1 MVTPKDRVELNVGGR
16 IFETTAATLG
26 IAGEKSFFRAM
37 FDENWNLHSDS
48 AITEHFI
55 DRDPDYFAVL
65 LSLLRTGEL
74 YIPPKIDKRL
84 LYREAEY
91 YGILDQVRSAKWG
104 SFDGN
109 RVRLAESISDWSS
122 EARSAKI
129 VQASPSGGCCVAH
142 GGVVRV
148 YDWMLEEHPIIHTE
162 HHNVNDV
169 CWVDS
174 ESIVVS
180 SDEKIASGGL
190 GLFNAS
196 TGESKYK
203 FQVTDELKG
212 YKAGALSVSSNDKLF
227 ASCTDSTTRKHVIGV
242 WDQVTG
248 TLMNFFSCPPH
259 PPHNAA
265 RLQWLHDIN
274 CVMVVSSSPGDE
286 ICLFD
291 LRQNDMVWS
300 WDVKPREKQYC
311 CGIIDAIAI
320 EKSSSICVLAEQKGM
335 GFVDLRRTDAS
346 LNWRNDLMGT
356 DWSYRDDLVHIDEYL
371 YVKLAFH
378 EGQLFS
384 SRGNRIFVYGGSN
397 WLPTSQFERSRG
409 GPIRDYSIDGDR
421 LFALQDNE
429 NIVDVWETPR
439 PPII

>member
-1 MVTPKDRVELNVGGR
+1 
-16 IFETTAATLG
+16 
-26 IAGEKSFFRAM
+26 M

-91 YGILDQVRSAKWG
+91 YGILDHVRSAKWG

-196 TGESKYK
+196 TGES
-203 FQVTDELKG
+203 
-212 YKAGALSVSSNDKLF
+212 N
-227 ASCTDSTTRKHVIGV
+227 
-242 WDQVTG
+242 
-248 TLMNFFSCPPH
+248 CPPH

-286 ICLFD
+286 ICLVD

-300 WDVKPREKQYC
+300 WDVKAREKRYC

-320 EKSSSICVLAEQKGM
+320 AKSSSICLLAEHKGM

-384 SRGNRIFVYGGSN
+384 SWGNRIFVYGGSD

-409 GPIRDYSIDGDR
+409 GPIRDYSIGGDC

>member
-16 IFETTAATLG
+16 IFETTATTLG

-84 LYREAEY
+84 LYR
-91 YGILDQVRSAKWG
+91 
-104 SFDGN
+104 
-109 RVRLAESISDWSS
+109 

-190 GLFNAS
+190 GLVNAS

-203 FQVTDELKG
+203 FQVTDELTG
-212 YKAGALSVSSNDKLF
+212 YKAGALGVSSNDKLF
-227 ASCTDSTTRKHVIGV
+227 ASCTDSSSRKHVIGV

-265 RLQWLHDIN
+265 RLQ
-274 CVMVVSSSPGDE
+274 
-286 ICLFD
+286 
-291 LRQNDMVWS
+291 
-300 WDVKPREKQYC
+300 
-311 CGIIDAIAI
+311 
-320 EKSSSICVLAEQKGM
+320 
-335 GFVDLRRTDAS
+335 
-346 LNWRNDLMGT
+346 
-356 DWSYRDDLVHIDEYL
+356 
-371 YVKLAFH
+371 
-378 EGQLFS
+378 
-384 SRGNRIFVYGGSN
+384 
-397 WLPTSQFERSRG
+397 
-409 GPIRDYSIDGDR
+409 
-421 LFALQDNE
+421 
-429 NIVDVWETPR
+429 
-439 PPII
+439 